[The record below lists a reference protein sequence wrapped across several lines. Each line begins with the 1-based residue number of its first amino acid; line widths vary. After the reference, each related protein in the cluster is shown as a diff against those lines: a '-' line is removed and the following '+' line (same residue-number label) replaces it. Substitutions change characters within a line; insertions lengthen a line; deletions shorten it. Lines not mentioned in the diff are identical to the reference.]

1 MCTCVL
7 YEVYYSRK
15 YISKGKVERRKICF
29 KVLRVFY
36 TRRYTNCIVAD
47 NFGKYTYDR
56 KKIFLKSLNR
66 TL

>member
-36 TRRYTNCIVAD
+36 TRITPTVLLQIILESTRTT
-47 NFGKYTYDR
+47 GRKY
-56 KKIFLKSLNR
+56 F
-66 TL
+66 